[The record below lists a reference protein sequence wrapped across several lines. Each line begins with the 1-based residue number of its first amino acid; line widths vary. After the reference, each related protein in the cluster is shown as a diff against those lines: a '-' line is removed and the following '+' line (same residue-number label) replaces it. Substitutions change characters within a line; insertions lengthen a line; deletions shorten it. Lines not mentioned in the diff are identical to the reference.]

1 MKYGVLFLTLGLI
14 LAAEAMILGGLG
26 WGLLWP
32 GLSFAI
38 VGCAYLGLGP
48 GVFGKRSDGT
58 MAWYAVAILGPYLA
72 LTWLTW
78 HVVRAISREDCW
90 NEVAPGLFIGRRPLA
105 GELPKGI
112 TLVVDLTAEFF
123 ECRAVREG
131 CRYIAAP
138 MLDTGVGSE
147 RDVQALAHQI
157 ASWSGPVYIHCAQG
171 HGRTGT
177 VAAAVLL
184 DAGRCATVEEAVS
197 MLQAA
202 RPRLAIGK
210 EQLAFLRRVCST
222 QFRREDVK

>member
-1 MKYGVLFLTLGLI
+1 MKYGILFLTLGLI
-14 LAAEAMILGGLG
+14 LAAEAFSLGRVG
-26 WGLLWP
+26 WLLLWP
-32 GLSFAI
+32 ALSFGI

-58 MAWYAVAILGPYLA
+58 MAWYAVATLGPYLV

-78 HVVRAISREDCW
+78 HAVRVISSEDCW

-105 GELPKGI
+105 GELPKEI

-131 CRYIAAP
+131 RRYVAAP
-138 MLDTGVGSE
+138 MLDTGVRSE
-147 RDVQALAHQI
+147 RDFQDLVHQI
-157 ASWSGPVYIHCAQG
+157 VSWPGSVYIHCAQG

-184 DAGRCATVEEAVS
+184 AIGRCATVDEAVTR
-197 MLQAA
+197 LEAA
-202 RPRLAIGK
+202 RPRLTIGR
-210 EQLAFLRRVCST
+210 EQLAFLRQVGNTRS
-222 QFRREDVK
+222 RREDVE